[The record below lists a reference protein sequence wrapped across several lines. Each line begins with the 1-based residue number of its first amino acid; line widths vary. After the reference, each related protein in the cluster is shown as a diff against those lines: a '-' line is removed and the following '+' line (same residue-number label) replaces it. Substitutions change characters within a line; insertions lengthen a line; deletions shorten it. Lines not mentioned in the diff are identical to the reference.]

1 MAAVAVIVTVVPWT
15 SLVVAVAVAA
25 VVPTVVKPQR
35 WRLTQPLPSSTW
47 NLRASRRRLRC
58 QSRHAAGTTEAP
70 QMQNVTCFR
79 AVVML
84 SAAVTATTMV
94 AAHRRR
100 CALVAVLACRMSPRL
115 RVMPLTVD
123 PSYAAAYRPCHW
135 MTMIHV

>member
-1 MAAVAVIVTVVPWT
+1 MAVIVAEVPWT
-15 SLVVAVAVAA
+15 SLVVAVAVGA
-25 VVPTVVKPQR
+25 VVPSVVKPQR

-100 CALVAVLACRMSPRL
+100 CALACIFTMGGGAYEWPG
-115 RVMPLTVD
+115 VD
-123 PSYAAAYRPCHW
+123 GYAAGRREVYVR
-135 MTMIHV
+135 